1 MFAHTEFHDK
11 KKGINIALKKTFASV
26 SNESSP
32 TVVTPLFVTNEEL
45 YAK

>member
-1 MFAHTEFHDK
+1 MFAHTKFDNK
-11 KKGINIALKKTFASV
+11 KKGINIALTKAFASV

-32 TVVTPLFVTNEEL
+32 TVVTPLFVTNEKL